1 MPAAEGT
8 KCGHNLVSYL
18 YIYQCFFTNNFSDY
32 ELYMHI
38 YIKKFVVKMIID
50 I

>member
-38 YIKKFVVKMIID
+38 YIIYILRSLLLK
-50 I
+50 